1 MEDTFSSWPESEK
14 YRFLGEI
21 LDAKLWELFVTPK
34 EIDEA
39 VKRISYTISRIVL
52 FSEVQIAL
60 TVLRMFFSTQDQLV
74 S

>member
-1 MEDTFSSWPESEK
+1 MEDTFSSDWVGAVSCDKKIKSYK
-14 YRFLGEI
+14 YS
-21 LDAKLWELFVTPK
+21 KNSLFVGFLSIQVLLK
-34 EIDEA
+34 I
-39 VKRISYTISRIVL
+39 ISRIVL